1 MTDTAS
7 TNAGALLVRKARW
20 LAYLTIAWNVTEA
33 VVAITAGAAA
43 GSLALVGFGIDST
56 IETLSAVVVLWRLS
70 DVSEE
75 REERAL
81 KLIAISFFLL
91 AAYITVQSV
100 RDLVTAS
107 QPDTSIVGI
116 AITGLSLIVMPL
128 LARAKQ
134 RVGRQMDSRVVIA
147 DAVET
152 WLCTYLSASGSPG
165 SFSTPRSAGGGP
177 TPSPRSASP
186 TSRSA
191 KAAKPGT
198 ATTTAAEPQPTRPL
212 TRAVR
217 PASNPRPDQGTLRRV
232 DGQTD
237 LRRARPSRTAPP
249 TVARSGWSTP

>member
-1 MTDTAS
+1 MTDMTS

-107 QPDTSIVGI
+107 QPDTSVVGI

-152 WLCTYLSASGSPG
+152 WLCTYLSAIVLTGLVLNTTLGWWWADPV
-165 SFSTPRSAGGGP
+165 
-177 TPSPRSASP
+177 
-186 TSRSA
+186 
-191 KAAKPGT
+191 AALGV
-198 ATTTAAEPQPTRPL
+198 AYLA
-212 TRAVR
+212 
-217 PASNPRPDQGTLRRV
+217 LREGREAW
-232 DGQTD
+232 DGD
-237 LRRARPSRTAPP
+237 DDCC
-249 TVARSGWSTP
+249 